1 MNCDMDK
8 NILIHRNKEFV
19 MQVIDLMDQLP
30 KSLVNPVFSRQLIRS
45 ASSVGANYRSAC
57 RAKSHPDFINKLK
70 IVEEEL
76 DESIYFIELIQ
87 YANKGKFDDKLAQME
102 KEATELLSIYVASII
117 TAKRNHNMRKP

>member
-8 NILIHRNKEFV
+8 NILIQRNKEFV